1 MAKPLAQPTNIIPAA
16 NTEFIRR
23 RVGKYSSISTEVFA
37 STSQTTKASGLRSL
51 SALIL
56 CSLRPSA
63 LQNPSLR
70 QPLCAD
76 LVFDLETVRVP
87 DAPTT
92 SEQTSLEK
100 LLFAPKEH

>member
-1 MAKPLAQPTNIIPAA
+1 VSA
-16 NTEFIRR
+16 
-23 RVGKYSSISTEVFA
+23 KYSSISTEVFA
-37 STSQTTKASGLRSL
+37 STLQTTKASGLRSL